1 MKFYK
6 EPTILIGILLI
17 SFLSIIY
24 ILFTL
29 PSSSKATVDN
39 IVPLP
44 LQLND
49 TQSSNKTESHNTS
62 QSTPQSVPQSVSQST
77 STTGGLNWN
86 QNIKKPN

>member
-39 IVPLP
+39 VVPLP

-49 TQSSNKTESHNTS
+49 TQSSNKTESRNTS
-62 QSTPQSVPQSVSQST
+62 QSTPQSVPQST